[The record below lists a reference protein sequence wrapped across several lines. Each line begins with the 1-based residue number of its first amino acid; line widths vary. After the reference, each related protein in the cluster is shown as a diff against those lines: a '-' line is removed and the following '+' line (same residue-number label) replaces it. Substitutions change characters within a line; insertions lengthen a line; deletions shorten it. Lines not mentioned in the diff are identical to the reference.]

1 MDFLYF
7 THVVRMETTPTDDLL
22 AIVLLLKTL
31 STQLL
36 ETRDRTASVELAVEG
51 LRATRAELDA
61 LVPDASTHTVS
72 DKTAVLAQLEQER
85 MALIMDIQAGENVVR
100 ALETDVAEAEATV
113 AAVHEYATQ
122 RALLRAQEA
131 VQDAAAYARRCEEVA
146 NRTALLR
153 HNQNKQAAAV
163 AKLRQSCETTLREP

>member
-1 MDFLYF
+1 
-7 THVVRMETTPTDDLL
+7 METTPTDDLL

-36 ETRDRTASVELAVEG
+36 DTRDRTAGVEQAVEG

-61 LVPDASTHTVS
+61 LVPGASTHAAVDS
-72 DKTAVLAQLEQER
+72 TAVLAQLELER
-85 MALIMDIQAGENVVR
+85 MALIMDIQAGEQEAR
-100 ALETDVAEAEATV
+100 ALDSSVAEAEATV

-122 RALLRAQEA
+122 RTLLRAQEA

-153 HNQNKQAAAV
+153 YNQNKLSAAV
-163 AKLRQSCETTLREP
+163 AKLRQSCETMLREP